1 MKKLFL
7 VFFIFFLIIVTT
19 ITKNST
25 KELESKIFK
34 IRENI
39 GFLKNKYELVLFE
52 YNYLTTPKKLME
64 YQSKYFENDLT
75 PLDITKIKKIKEEN
89 NELIITETKKTTL
102 NNE

>member
-34 IRENI
+34 IRENLCEK
-39 GFLKNKYELVLFE
+39 F
-52 YNYLTTPKKLME
+52 T
-64 YQSKYFENDLT
+64 
-75 PLDITKIKKIKEEN
+75 
-89 NELIITETKKTTL
+89 
-102 NNE
+102 